1 MKFFTALL
9 LLLSVSANAGQVTL
23 NAKDGFKLYGN
34 YYSPKVNSY
43 SPKVNSNS
51 PKGTSAAN
59 KPGVLMLHQCN
70 GERSM
75 YDTLGKMLAEQ
86 GIHAFSLDFRMYG
99 DSVTDTVSVKKIR
112 ASAGDRQA
120 SRAAIMKHRAL
131 WPADVLLAEQFL
143 REKIGQ
149 NAPLG
154 VIGASCGGGQAITL
168 AGSKSVDALMF
179 FSSGMNEET
188 LDKYSKLKSTPTFI
202 IAAEGDSYT
211 FKSAQKLFK
220 NSSHEQNRL
229 VNYKGEGHGFPLF
242 KQDPNLADTMVGW
255 FVQRL
260 IK

>member
-9 LLLSVSANAGQVTL
+9 LLLSVSASAGQVTL
-23 NAKDGFKLYGN
+23 TAEDGFKLYGN
-34 YYSPKVNSY
+34 YFSPM
-43 SPKVNSNS
+43 
-51 PKGTSAAN
+51 AAETADT
-59 KPGVLMLHQCN
+59 PGILMLHQCN

-75 YDTLGKMLAEQ
+75 YDELGKKLAEQ
-86 GIHAFSLDFRMYG
+86 GIHAFSLDIRMYG
-99 DSVTDTVSVKKIR
+99 DSVTDTVNMQKIR
-112 ASAGDRQA
+112 ASAADRQ
-120 SRAAIMKHRAL
+120 SGRAEIMKHRAL

-143 REKIGQ
+143 REKIGKD
-149 NAPLG
+149 ARFG

-179 FSSGMNEET
+179 FSSGMNEAT

-202 IAAEGDSYT
+202 IAAEGDNYT
-211 FKSAQKLFK
+211 FKSAQQLFK
-220 NSSHEQNRL
+220 NSSHAQNRL
-229 VNYKGEGHGFPLF
+229 VNYKGEGHGIPLF